1 MVKYRQL
8 WLYLTVKNKVATF
21 YVLWDLNLLAK
32 KFILVNGAPQL
43 FGKKHSLKYLP
54 LCSAEKIV
62 CVCVWI

>member
-1 MVKYRQL
+1 
-8 WLYLTVKNKVATF
+8 VAVFDRKKKGGNLLCFMGLKFT
-21 YVLWDLNLLAK
+21 LNLL